1 MRNVAM
7 ARPRSATGSGGRRA
21 IGVRAGLSLE
31 RIIEAARS
39 LDPDTLTMQ
48 VLANELGV
56 DRKALN
62 YHVSDR
68 DTLLE
73 LVAVDAFTASFSG
86 VHISEH
92 LRWQEACHA
101 YACGFTESVLATG
114 LLADRIRLSDPL
126 VTEVLQPTE
135 AVLKKMVDD
144 GFGDELA
151 VRSLALLTNICT
163 AFARDTVLASRSEVS
178 PRSQLLRKSLEVR
191 DSRDF
196 ENLARIAA
204 MSTNT
209 YDEAQ
214 LEFSI
219 EVFIRGTEAM
229 LAHRA

>member
-1 MRNVAM
+1 M
-7 ARPRSATGSGGRRA
+7 ARANPATDSGGRRR
-21 IGVRAGLSLE
+21 IGVRAGLNLT

-48 VLANELGV
+48 ALANELGV

-62 YHVSDR
+62 HHVSDR

-73 LVAVDAFTASFSG
+73 LVAADAFSASFSA
-86 VHISEH
+86 VHIAEH

-101 YACGFTESVLATG
+101 YARGFTRSVIATG

-126 VTEVLQPTE
+126 VTQVLQPTE
-135 AVLKKMVDD
+135 AILTKMVEGGFDD
-144 GFGDELA
+144 EFA

-163 AFARDTVLASRSEVS
+163 AFARDAVLASRSGVS
-178 PRSQLLRKSLEVR
+178 PRPHLLRKSLEGR
-191 DSRDF
+191 DARDF

-204 MSTNT
+204 LPAST

-214 LEFSI
+214 LEHSI

-229 LAHRA
+229 LGRKLR